1 MIKRPNGGG
10 WESAQATGQRG
21 QALEASRNVRLAH
34 LAPILTPSAARS
46 PRADEDF
53 HGLCLYRPKSE
64 AGAAPNAYTCQL
76 TEPSQPCHWPASQ
89 VGKLRQGAVRTMP
102 VARIRARAAWLPSL
116 HSQALHKCLAHLQY
130 SRQAPEDGVHI
141 SASQSTEP
149 VGNVSPRAPPQ
160 TTASESQGAVPSRTS
175 G

>member
-1 MIKRPNGGG
+1 MIERPNGGG

-21 QALEASRNVRLAH
+21 QASEASRNVRLAH

-89 VGKLRQGAVRTMP
+89 VGKLRH
-102 VARIRARAAWLPSL
+102 RAGG
-116 HSQALHKCLAHLQY
+116 QD
-130 SRQAPEDGVHI
+130 SRPGGLAPESSLPGAAQV
-141 SASQSTEP
+141 
-149 VGNVSPRAPPQ
+149 PRAPAVQPPGPRGWGPHQ
-160 TTASESQGAVPSRTS
+160 RFPKHRARWKRESAGPATDHCIRKPGRCA
-175 G
+175 